1 MTTENNE
8 PRTIEEL
15 LRLDTYQGMSDAEI
29 DMIIEREKNIAYSRG
44 NRDALN
50 TQAYINVQRHSDI
63 CLSIAAKCMD
73 MVKSLE
79 DEKATLLNGV
89 NS

>member
-1 MTTENNE
+1 MTTDNNE

-29 DMIIEREKNIAYSRG
+29 DMIIEREKNIAYSNG
-44 NRDALN
+44 NRDAIN
-50 TQAYINVQRHSDI
+50 SQAYINVQKHSDI
-63 CLSIAAKCMD
+63 CLSIANRCMD

-79 DEKATLLNGV
+79 NEKRELFGEV